1 MYASALERFGLGIE
15 KKKHRQTAFG
25 ELANVKREPREKIA
39 NISHRAFESQQANAS
54 ERGWRTGY

>member
-1 MYASALERFGLGIE
+1 MPAHWNALDWGLE
-15 KKKHRQTAFG
+15 KKHRQTAFG